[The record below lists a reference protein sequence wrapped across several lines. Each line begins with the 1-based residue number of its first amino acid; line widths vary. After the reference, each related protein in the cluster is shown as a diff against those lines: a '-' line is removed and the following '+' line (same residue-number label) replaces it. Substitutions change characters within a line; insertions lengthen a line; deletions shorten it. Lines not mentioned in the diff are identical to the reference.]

1 MRLSCCCTT
10 VQFFRLDQYSF
21 RICLHLDIVRKCSW
35 LRAYAACVFLGLPAE
50 AYATTYKL
58 SQRILVLLPGVF
70 VELIFGSAVLLAA
83 LDACSRTCCRLA
95 FGSMLDAA
103 VFSILLQ
110 RKLPQLPW
118 PDELRQ
124 RGLETQVGSCAHKD
138 CFLRG
143 VCVTQQTRRKLSSN
157 PTSVL
162 VMVEAIP
169 VAKYSS
175 SCSLVVVLVTAS

>member
-1 MRLSCCCTT
+1 MREVLRHAGDGSGYECQEDEGAFMRLSCCCTT

-83 LDACSRTCCRLA
+83 LDAC
-95 FGSMLDAA
+95 
-103 VFSILLQ
+103 
-110 RKLPQLPW
+110 
-118 PDELRQ
+118 
-124 RGLETQVGSCAHKD
+124 
-138 CFLRG
+138 
-143 VCVTQQTRRKLSSN
+143 
-157 PTSVL
+157 
-162 VMVEAIP
+162 
-169 VAKYSS
+169 
-175 SCSLVVVLVTAS
+175 